1 MKKQNRELFNDGLV
15 TIYKTEKR
23 RIKTEVARL
32 RYGLRTVGIK
42 RFYEAKIAGVRADKL
57 ISVPFNKFITG
68 SSSSLLIIDDTQ
80 YEVVQIQEKYD
91 SIPPVMYITLK
102 QPATEYS
109 YERTQENEST

>member
-32 RYGLRTVGIK
+32 RYGLRTVGVK
-42 RFYEAKIAGVRADKL
+42 RFYEAKIAGSRVDKL

-68 SSSSLLIIDDTQ
+68 SSLLIIDDTQ

>member
-15 TIYKTEKR
+15 EVYKTEKR
-23 RIKTEVARL
+23 HIKNEVAKL

-68 SSSSLLIIDDTQ
+68 NNLLIINGTQ
-80 YEVVQIQEKYD
+80 YEVVQVQEKYD
-91 SIPPVMYITLK
+91 SVPPAMYITLK